1 MSIFEDSQTL
11 LYVCTITN
19 GLADNAA
26 YTDAT
31 HPAGSGVFVNLDN
44 MTVEEA
50 ALTAATNYRFYYK
63 NAAGVL
69 QKSPVF
75 TTATLKNAFAVENE
89 ARVEQV
95 TYLGYNGTSGSMDAA
110 NSTYYG
116 LQLIL
121 NHTFGM
127 LNNSPLI
134 LTLPYKTTAAA
145 TQYAVANG
153 LALAAR
159 AALKRHN
166 ACIVT
171 EVVNSGTSTATS
183 AGVWTVLNGSTTVTV
198 VEQAAGDATKYNGDA
213 GTIVAGDL
221 IRFGHATTKTYPVYK
236 VVSTTGAGASAT
248 VVLDRPYEGAT
259 NASLAA
265 ASVGVVPIADIGDY
279 GLKFTGVSVTDANFN
294 PQTDEPFVVSFELGT
309 GDFTTATVTESVL
322 PVIGSGTNQQ
332 IRALEAYAL
341 FHNRD
346 RVVGAYPVR
355 PNYTYQTVLSE
366 SYHVFSFEIWDE
378 KFVDAT
384 TGIKPISPT
393 RIVIALDKDLSEA
406 FETVLGVSITS
417 TLI

>member
-69 QKSPVF
+69 QMSPRF

-95 TYLGYNGTSGSMDAA
+95 TYLGYNGTSGSMDAT
-110 NSTYYG
+110 NNTYYG

-134 LTLPYKTTAAA
+134 LTIPYKSDATA
-145 TQYAVANG
+145 TQYEVANG
-153 LALAAR
+153 LAAAAR

-166 ACIVT
+166 ACISVT
-171 EVVNSGTSTATS
+171 LINDGAQANALAACTVSVVNGGKQIVTSDDETALILAGTLLRFGTS
-183 AGVWTVLNGSTTVTV
+183 G
-198 VEQAAGDATKYNGDA
+198 A
-213 GTIVAGDL
+213 GTA
-221 IRFGHATTKTYPVYK
+221 AVYK
-236 VVSTTGAGASAT
+236 VVSHDSGAGAARIYT
-248 VVLDRPYEGAT
+248 LDRPYEGAT
-259 NASLAA
+259 AA
-265 ASVGVVPIADIGDY
+265 AYAAATFESVTEGNY
-279 GLKFTGVSVTDANFN
+279 GLRFVGVSVTDANFT
-294 PQTDEPFVVSFELGT
+294 PQTDEPFVVSFELGVR
-309 GDFTTATVTESVL
+309 DFTTATVTYTTK

-332 IRALEAYAL
+332 IRALEAYGL
-341 FHNRD
+341 FQNRD
-346 RVVGAYPVR
+346 RVISAYPVS

-384 TGIKPISPT
+384 TGLNPKSPT
-393 RIVIALDKDLSEA
+393 RIVIALDKDLDEA
-406 FETVLGVSITS
+406 FQTVLAASVTS